1 MLITNTTKNE
11 LCNELHIIETM
22 DRNYVNYLK
31 GYDGQ
36 HTQKSTSIHPQ
47 ILLS

>member
-11 LCNELHIIETM
+11 FYNELRIIESM

-31 GYDGQ
+31 GYVVNIYK
-36 HTQKSTSIHPQ
+36 KSTPIHPQ
-47 ILLS
+47 ILLL